1 MRQYAFLSGV
11 WQTRREKARSPGPSQ
26 AQLHIKCHLA
36 TTISIHCQ
44 LHQTPRTGE
53 LTKVSGLE
61 PHGNTAD
68 AIIYIY
74 MCILYIY
81 ILQMG
86 TIRGYSV
93 HKPRNISRDYP
104 PTHCWLKCPF
114 QGKQADPPLQPLKR
128 WKTQTLGALE
138 TTLDNIR
145 NRDHSVHRLSAVRAL
160 NLHRRRS
167 TCVLLTSV
175 KCKRS

>member
-81 ILQMG
+81 IYCKWGLYGDTAYINPQYFKG
-86 TIRGYSV
+86 LSANALLAQV
-93 HKPRNISRDYP
+93 PISR
-104 PTHCWLKCPF
+104 
-114 QGKQADPPLQPLKR
+114 
-128 WKTQTLGALE
+128 KTSRSSVAAIETLENTNA
-138 TTLDNIR
+138 R
-145 NRDHSVHRLSAVRAL
+145 CS
-160 NLHRRRS
+160 
-167 TCVLLTSV
+167 
-175 KCKRS
+175 